1 MFIFL
6 TPGVNDNK
14 LFEQLSEEIQIEEDT
29 RRKVKKE
36 KIEPDTDLSIFDIV
50 CYFDGA
56 PQKGVTI
63 YAYIINER
71 ENRLVENY
79 EECEVESINQ
89 AEYTALKNLLIEL
102 K

>member
-6 TPGVNDNK
+6 TLGVNDNK
-14 LFEQLSEEIQIEEDT
+14 LFEQLLEEVQIKEDIG
-29 RRKVKKE
+29 RKVKKE
-36 KIEPDTDLSIFDIV
+36 KFELDADVSIFDIV

-56 PQKGVTI
+56 RQKGVTT
-63 YAYIINER
+63 YAYIINEG
-71 ENRLVENY
+71 EKRLIANY
-79 EECEVESINQ
+79 GECEDESSNQ